1 MQMNNY
7 FNLKKSKLL
16 LLTFLTLTV
25 GTSPVW
31 AQKSMPYSY
40 GFEQNGKSANAR
52 ETFGQNR
59 KSANARGGAECDNC
73 PNAKQTERLES
84 PLDRCPGTYRRDSQ
98 RHHTHIGHRQLE
110 RQWRQL

>member
-1 MQMNNY
+1 MKTKI
-7 FNLKKSKLL
+7 LSILALL
-16 LLTFLTLTV
+16 LPLIV
-25 GTSPVW
+25 GEVQ
-31 AQKSMPYSY
+31 AQKSLPSKH

-52 ETFGQNR
+52 ETFGR
-59 KSANARGGAECDNC
+59 DGKSANARGGAECDNC

-110 RQWRQL
+110 RNGRQL